1 MNFRKL
7 FFIAVFSAF
16 STTVFGQIE
25 KMQAAFMYN
34 FTMLVNWPESYK
46 SGDFI
51 IAVLG
56 SSPINKELEEMA
68 KQKKA
73 GSQTIVIK
81 KIGSAGEIG
90 NAQMVY
96 VPNSAK
102 LKIADVVSKTSSGA
116 TLVVTES
123 DGAAKEGSN
132 INFLLVD
139 EKLRFELNEA
149 KATAKGL
156 KLAAN
161 LVKLGIPV
169 K

>member
-1 MNFRKL
+1 MKRITIL
-7 FFIAVFSAF
+7 FVFSFVCNAAF
-16 STTVFGQIE
+16 AQIE

-34 FTMLVNWPESYK
+34 FTMLVNWPSSYQ
-46 SGDFI
+46 SGDFV
-51 IAVLG
+51 IAVMG
-56 SSPINKELEEMA
+56 SGAINKELEDMA

-73 GSQTIVIK
+73 GAQTIVIK
-81 KIGSAGEIG
+81 KISSASEIG

-96 VPNSAK
+96 VANSAK
-102 LKIADVVSKTSSGA
+102 GKIGDVVAKTASSA

-123 DGAAKEGSN
+123 DGAGKEGAI
-132 INFLLVD
+132 INFMLVD
-139 EKLRFELNEA
+139 EKLRFELNES
-149 KATAKGL
+149 KASAKGL